1 MVEVK
6 PPRQESPGALMG
18 IGELARQTGATP
30 SALRFYERRELLAP
44 VRRDSGRRRYDHE
57 AVRTVRLLLGAQRAG
72 FSLEEIRV
80 LLGSYDG
87 SRPAPADWHVLA
99 EEKLQ
104 ALDDTVRRRKA
115 MQ

>member
-6 PPRQESPGALMG
+6 PPRRECATELMG
-18 IGELARQTGATP
+18 IGELARRTGATAC
-30 SALRFYERRELLAP
+30 ALRFYERRGLLAP

-57 AVRTVRLLLGAQRAG
+57 AVRTVRLLLGAQWAG

-87 SRPAPADWHVLA
+87 SRPAHAEWHVLA
-99 EEKLQ
+99 EQEPTEL
-104 ALDDTVRRRKA
+104 
-115 MQ
+115 